1 MGNRLNGGLKKIE
14 RKIFGDIES
23 IHPMRFRDEEE
34 DEFLFLH
41 RWASAYLIFIFPRKK
56 SVLKFTRFDDL
67 VSGRRKASLMRYY
80 EKYIR
85 RHLYTFGSG
94 RQYLAKSSAHSPRIQ
109 SLIKTFPGCRIIC
122 LYRSPRQVIPSTL
135 SLFRS
140 NLMSFYSPFE
150 ISDLRAF
157 TLDVADH
164 WYTNP
169 LEVRKKMG
177 KELVYIIQFKTMT
190 ANIRET
196 ISSLYMAF
204 NYVTEEEFS
213 LYLDKKA
220 MKRHKSRHHYSLDEF
235 TLSEA
240 EIDTRYKD
248 VIASYESL

>member
-56 SVLKFTRFDDL
+56 SVLKFTRFGDL

-80 EKYIR
+80 EKCIR

-140 NLMSFYSPFE
+140 NLMSLYSPFE

-177 KELVYIIQFKTMT
+177 KELLYIIQFKTMT

-248 VIASYESL
+248 VIASCESL